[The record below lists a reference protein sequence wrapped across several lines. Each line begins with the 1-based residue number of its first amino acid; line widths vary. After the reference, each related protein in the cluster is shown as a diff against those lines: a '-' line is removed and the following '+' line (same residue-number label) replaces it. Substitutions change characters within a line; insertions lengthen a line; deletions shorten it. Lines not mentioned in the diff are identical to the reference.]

1 VFVVKVD
8 ISVEFYTKGK
18 QAPPMKKRTRE
29 YLKSLYREDI
39 ENLEKLIGRD
49 LSFWK

>member
-1 VFVVKVD
+1 MDKKIFLSFCGILCKR
-8 ISVEFYTKGK
+8 K
-18 QAPPMKKRTRE
+18 QAPPMKKETRE
-29 YLKSLYREDI
+29 YLKRLYREDI